1 MAFAGMEW
9 IIVIVVIVLLLF
21 GAKKI
26 PELARSIG
34 KARAE
39 FTRGQTM
46 VEKEIRDAER
56 TDREEEVKRERE
68 ATKPK
73 AEEPSSEGS
82 EEAKEPGQDPEI
94 KKAAE
99 ALGIDS
105 TGKTDE
111 ELRILIKYKMEQ
123 G

>member
-46 VEKEIRDAER
+46 VEKEIREAER
-56 TDREEEVKRERE
+56 TDREEDVNRERE
-68 ATKPK
+68 AAKLK
-73 AEEPSSEGS
+73 AEEPASEGS
-82 EEAKEPGQDPEI
+82 EEADDPGSDPEI

-105 TGKTDE
+105 AGKTDE
-111 ELRILIKYKMEQ
+111 ELRALIKYKMEQ

>member
-39 FTRGQTM
+39 FTRGQAM
-46 VEKEIRDAER
+46 VEKEIREADR
-56 TDREEEVKRERE
+56 IDREEDANRERE
-68 ATKPK
+68 ETKRM
-73 AEEPSSEGS
+73 AEEAPSEVS
-82 EEAKEPGQDPEI
+82 EEADDIAADPEI
-94 KKAAE
+94 VKAAV
-99 ALGIDS
+99 ALGIDPK
-105 TGKTDE
+105 GKTDE
-111 ELRILIKYKMEQ
+111 ELRVLVKYKMEQ

>member
-1 MAFAGMEW
+1 MEW

-46 VEKEIRDAER
+46 VEKEIREAER
-56 TDREEEVKRERE
+56 TDREEEVQRDRE
-68 ATKPK
+68 AAKMN
-73 AEEPSSEGS
+73 AEEADPEGPVD
-82 EEAKEPGQDPEI
+82 AGKDPEI

-99 ALGIDS
+99 ALGIDPA
-105 TGKTDE
+105 GKTDE
-111 ELRILIKYKMEQ
+111 ELRVLIKYKMEQ